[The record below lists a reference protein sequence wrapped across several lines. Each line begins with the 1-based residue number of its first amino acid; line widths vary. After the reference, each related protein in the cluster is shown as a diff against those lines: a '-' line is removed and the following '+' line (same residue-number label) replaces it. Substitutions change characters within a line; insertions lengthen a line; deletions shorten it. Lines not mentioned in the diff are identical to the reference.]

1 MRVAWAVFFLWLML
15 FGVPGTALPGTAFP
29 VTALADMAPPG
40 QPPGSNPGPGS
51 EATQVRMLAENVLLD
66 VQPVGEGSLGRA
78 QVTADFTMR
87 NLGDKRERMA
97 ARFPIGSIDK
107 FEISDLQVQVD
118 GKNVRT
124 RRILGDDPEYG
135 FVQVPWVEFDVGF
148 PPDKDVNVRVTYTL
162 EGMGWY
168 PYTEFNYILSTG
180 AGWKDSIGSADLV
193 VKLPYEANM
202 YNTLLSGDTG
212 YGFTSPGAVFDGQK
226 IRWHFEDLEPTT
238 EDNLESSW
246 WRHHFGRQALQE
258 QANVDRNPEDGEA
271 WGRLGKV
278 YKEIAFLPKEL
289 RPDEGGQAL
298 VELSIQAYEKC
309 LELLPNDAEWHAGF
323 AELYYYLYFTGH
335 WKNPDDYSDML
346 RALELLK
353 RAVEI
358 DPESPKAIE
367 LLDEIEWR
375 GYVSKQNGAYD
386 FLLLT
391 ATPTKESTSAPQA
404 TLTSTATLPPSETP
418 TRTTTVTVTG
428 APRDALVISS
438 EAPGATYP
446 AAISEVEATQPAGA
460 PATPTSDRYTGC
472 TGRAKAR

>member
-1 MRVAWAVFFLWLML
+1 M
-15 FGVPGTALPGTAFP
+15 
-29 VTALADMAPPG
+29 
-40 QPPGSNPGPGS
+40 S
-51 EATQVRMLAENVLLD
+51 
-66 VQPVGEGSLGRA
+66 
-78 QVTADFTMR
+78 
-87 NLGDKRERMA
+87 
-97 ARFPIGSIDK
+97 
-107 FEISDLQVQVD
+107 
-118 GKNVRT
+118 
-124 RRILGDDPEYG
+124 
-135 FVQVPWVEFDVGF
+135 F

-238 EDNLESSW
+238 EDNLRVELVAPSLW
-246 WRHHFGRQALQE
+246 RQALQE
-258 QANVDRNPEDGEA
+258 QANIDRNPEDGEA

-323 AELYYYLYFTGH
+323 AELYYYLYNLGH
-335 WKNPDDYSDML
+335 WENPDDYTDMI
-346 RALELLK
+346 RALKLLK

-375 GYVSKQNGAYD
+375 SYVSKHDSVYD

-391 ATPTKESTSAPQA
+391 ATPTKESTSTPQA

-428 APRDALVISS
+428 APRDTLVISS
-438 EAPGATYP
+438 EAPARNVSGGDFGGSGHTPARSNVDTYC
-446 AAISEVEATQPAGA
+446 
-460 PATPTSDRYTGC
+460 DRHTGC
-472 TGRAKAR
+472 SGRGRPAERVRIACTDPDSGFGGKTDTDLVRR